1 MAIGINSSAT
11 QSGLV
16 SNFNKFSDAKSTNLR
31 KLSSGFRI
39 GKASDNAAG
48 LAIAIR
54 LNAESSA
61 LSQASQN
68 VSSGLSML
76 NTADGGLNQISNML
90 IRAKELAVQS
100 ANSSLDDSTRQ
111 AINTE
116 FDSITSEIS
125 RIASSTEFS
134 GQDLLAGD
142 FSSGSSDQ
150 FDIQAGASNTSSDR
164 INLNVIEGSTSSQLG
179 LDNIDVSTI
188 GNAQN
193 AIDAID
199 SALDQVSTTMANI
212 GATQNRLSFANANL
226 STSIVNLQSATSVIR
241 DTDIAFESTSLA
253 QNQIGQEAALSAIKS
268 ANEGKKQLIG
278 KLLNTKG

>member
-11 QSGLV
+11 QSGLI
-16 SNFNKFSDAKSTNLR
+16 SNFNKFDNAISKNIR
-31 KLSSGFRI
+31 KLSSGFKI

-54 LNAESSA
+54 LNTESSA

-76 NTADGGLNQISNML
+76 KTADSGLDQISNML
-90 IRAKELAVQS
+90 ARAKELAVQS
-100 ANSSLDDSTRQ
+100 ANSSLDDSARQ
-111 AINTE
+111 AINAE
-116 FDSITSEIS
+116 FDAITSEIS
-125 RIASSTEFS
+125 RIAGSTEFS

-179 LDNIDVSTI
+179 LDNVNVSTV
-188 GNAQN
+188 GDAQS

-199 SALDQVSTTMANI
+199 SALDQVSTTRANI
-212 GATQNRLSFANANL
+212 GATQNSLSFANANL
-226 STSIVNLQSATSVIR
+226 GTSIINLKSATSVIR
-241 DTDIAFESTSLA
+241 DTDIASEATNLA
-253 QNQIGQEAALSAIKS
+253 QNQIGQAAALSAIKN

>member
-1 MAIGINSSAT
+1 MAIGITSSAT

-54 LNAESSA
+54 LNTESSA

-76 NTADGGLNQISNML
+76 NTADGGLNQISDML

-100 ANSSLDDSTRQ
+100 ANGSLDDSTRQ

-164 INLNVIEGSTSSQLG
+164 INLNVIEGATSSQLG

-241 DTDIAFESTSLA
+241 DTDIAFESISLA
-253 QNQIGQEAALSAIKS
+253 QNQIGQDAALSAIKN